1 MVRTST
7 RRVIDRH
14 TPHLRDPRRA
24 KSALSSVTRTATEK
38 KSHSQRRKSLD
49 KPTDLI
55 SPHGSSRYLLNDDA
69 FFDVFPSADAAPPPL
84 FSVERRRDIVQH
96 RFRDEEGDGGWRRD
110 PVGSPEQHLQGQ
122 ECSVLAFAFAFA
134 FIFAAASVSLLLI
147 QICISQAPA
156 TLAFVTVP
164 CADR

>member
-84 FSVERRRDIVQH
+84 FSVERSQLVVIKKDV
-96 RFRDEEGDGGWRRD
+96 
-110 PVGSPEQHLQGQ
+110 P
-122 ECSVLAFAFAFA
+122 
-134 FIFAAASVSLLLI
+134 AAVSTPSSAMP
-147 QICISQAPA
+147 QNQ
-156 TLAFVTVP
+156 V
-164 CADR
+164 